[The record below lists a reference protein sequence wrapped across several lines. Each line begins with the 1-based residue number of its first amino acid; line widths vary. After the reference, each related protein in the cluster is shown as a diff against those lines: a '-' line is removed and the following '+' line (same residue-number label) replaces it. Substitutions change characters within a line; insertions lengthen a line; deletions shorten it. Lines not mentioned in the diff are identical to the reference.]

1 MRHSGLVTWTVGLHD
16 DFVPEF
22 NDLPEVVQDEL
33 LVKMGLLERFRP
45 QLGRPHV
52 DTLKGSGHAK
62 MKELRFNAADGV
74 WRFLFAFDPN
84 RAAIIICGGDKSGG
98 SEDLFYRQMIAKAD
112 ARFNTHVAH
121 IEAEKEAQKKCRMG
135 KRKNDE
141 NPGQHTK
148 RIEPGAAQKK
158 YNLALRN

>member
-52 DTLKGSGHAK
+52 DTLKGSRHAK

-98 SEDLFYRQMIAKAD
+98 SEHLFYRQMIAKAD

-121 IEAEKEAQKKCRMG
+121 IEAEKEAQKKMQNG
-135 KRKNDE
+135 KKK
-141 NPGQHTK
+141 K
-148 RIEPGAAQKK
+148 R
-158 YNLALRN
+158 

>member
-1 MRHSGLVTWTVGLHD
+1 MDVGLHD

-52 DTLKGSGHAK
+52 DTLKGSRHAK

-74 WRFLFAFDPN
+74 WRFLFALRSEQSRYHHLWRRQIRRQRRSLLSPDDRQGGRPLQHACGAN
-84 RAAIIICGGDKSGG
+84 RG
-98 SEDLFYRQMIAKAD
+98 R
-112 ARFNTHVAH
+112 
-121 IEAEKEAQKKCRMG
+121 
-135 KRKNDE
+135 
-141 NPGQHTK
+141 
-148 RIEPGAAQKK
+148 
-158 YNLALRN
+158 